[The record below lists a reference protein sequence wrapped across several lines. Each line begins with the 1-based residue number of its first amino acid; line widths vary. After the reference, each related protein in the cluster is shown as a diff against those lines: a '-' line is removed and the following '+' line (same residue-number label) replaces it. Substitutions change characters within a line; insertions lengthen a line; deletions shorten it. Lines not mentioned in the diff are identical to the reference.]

1 MIPLRILTKPST
13 AHCTIDLYVRYLLAQ
28 PQGSGCCELSEILKT
43 VSHDSINRFLCRERY
58 GPKDLFDELVA
69 QGWLDLVGGV
79 LSGDD
84 TVVEKPYAQRKATAL
99 LGYFWS
105 SKAAKPVLGLSL
117 VTLYYTSANGLRV
130 PINYRLYDK
139 AEGKTKNQYF
149 QEMWQEVRQWG
160 LHPRAVTSD
169 TWYAAKA
176 NLNVLKNDQTGFLV
190 GLAKNRLV
198 RLTLQQA
205 YQRVEALSIP
215 ESGML
220 VYLKGVGRV
229 KVFCQRFKNESCRYY
244 ALYLPDSE
252 ALESAGATDFEQ
264 LHTQHW
270 GIECFHRAGKQL
282 CALKRFRVR
291 LKEAIHTHIFCAL
304 RAFVELELQVW
315 QQQLGNWYELQRHLY
330 QDVARQFILQAP
342 LTGRTA

>member
-1 MIPLRILTKPST
+1 MRILTKPST
-13 AHCTIDLYVRYLLAQ
+13 AHCTLNLYVRYLLAQ
-28 PQGSGCCELSEILKT
+28 PQGSGCCELAEILKT

-58 GPKDLFDELVA
+58 VPKDLFDELVA
-69 QGWLDLVGGV
+69 QGWIDLVGGV
-79 LSGDD
+79 LSADD
-84 TVVEKPYAQRKATAL
+84 TVLEKPYAQRKATAL

-117 VTLYYTSANGLRV
+117 VTLYYTSANGLQV

-160 LHPRAVTSD
+160 LCPRAVTSD

-176 NLNVLKNDQTGFLV
+176 NLNVLKDDQTGFLV
-190 GLAKNRLV
+190 GVAKNRLV
-198 RLTLQQA
+198 RSTLQQA

-215 ESGML
+215 ESGIL
-220 VYLKGVGRV
+220 VYLRGVGRV
-229 KVFCQRFKNESCRYY
+229 KLFCQRFKNESCRYY
-244 ALYLPDSE
+244 ALYWPDPE
-252 ALESAGATDFEQ
+252 ALEAAGADDFEQ
-264 LHTQHW
+264 LHTLHW

-291 LKEAIHTHIFCAL
+291 LKEAIDTHIFCAL

-315 QQQLGNWYELQRHLY
+315 HQQLGNWYELQRHLY

-342 LTGRTA
+342 LMGRTA

>member
-1 MIPLRILTKPST
+1 LRILTKPST

-28 PQGSGCCELSEILKT
+28 PQGSGCCELAEILQT
-43 VSHDSINRFLCRERY
+43 VSHDSVNRFLCRERY
-58 GPKDLFDELVA
+58 VPKDLFDELVSH
-69 QGWLDLVGGV
+69 GWIELVGGV
-79 LSGDD
+79 LSVDD
-84 TVVEKPYAQRKATAL
+84 TVLEKPYAQRKATAL

-105 SKAAKPVLGLSL
+105 SKAAKPVQGLSL
-117 VTLYYTSANGLRV
+117 VTLYYTSPNGLQV

-160 LHPRAVTSD
+160 LCPRAVTSD

-176 NLNVLKNDQTGFLV
+176 NLTVLKDDQTGFLV
-190 GLAKNRLV
+190 GVAKNRLV
-198 RLTLQQA
+198 RLTPHQA
-205 YQRVEALSIP
+205 YQRVETLTIP
-215 ESGML
+215 ESGRL

-244 ALYLPDSE
+244 ALYLPDPE
-252 ALESAGATDFEQ
+252 ALEAATADDFEQ
-264 LHTQHW
+264 LHTLHW
-270 GIECFHRAGKQL
+270 GIECFHRAGKQV

-291 LKEAIHTHIFCAL
+291 LKDAIHTHIFCAL

-315 QQQLGNWYELQRHLY
+315 HQQLSNWYELQRHLY
-330 QDVARQFILQAP
+330 QEVARQFILQSP
-342 LTGRTA
+342 LMGKTA